1 MSKLFS
7 RRAFAALCVGS
18 YFGLAACDVDN
29 FNTDIINE
37 DAIKI
42 DAASIFIASSLII
55 SCLLYTSDAADE

>member
-18 YFGLAACDVDN
+18 YFGLAACAANN

-37 DAIKI
+37 DSLKI
-42 DAASIFIASSLII
+42 DARVDATLAQ
-55 SCLLYTSDAADE
+55 LYSDPPNI